1 MTTLLLLP
9 GLLCDASVWRD
20 QARALGAAADV
31 RIADFSH
38 HDSIASM
45 ADAALALAEG
55 PVAVAGHS
63 MGARVAMEMWR
74 KAPERIE
81 RLALLDTGTHPPQP
95 GEREKRM
102 ELVALARENGMAA
115 LAARW
120 LPPMVRAGAEAD
132 EAVMGPLREMVMRAE
147 PAQFERQVEALLG
160 RRNAAP
166 ILPTVT
172 VPTLIGV
179 GREDRWSPPAQHE
192 AMARAVPGATLAVF
206 DRSGHMST
214 VENPAAVTA
223 ALMDWLT
230 ADWTAN
236 RDPAGWTAA
245 DRMAEV

>member
-1 MTTLLLLP
+1 MTAFLLLP

-20 QARALGAAADV
+20 QAQALGRVGDV
-31 RIADFSH
+31 RIADFSR

-45 ADAALALAEG
+45 AEAALSMASG
-55 PVAVAGHS
+55 PLAVAGHS

-102 ELVALARENGMAA
+102 ELVELAREKGMAA
-115 LAARW
+115 LADRW
-120 LPPMVRAGAEAD
+120 LPPMVRAGAEDDA
-132 EAVMGPLREMVMRAE
+132 ALMGPLREMVMRAD

-192 AMARAVPGATLAVF
+192 AMARAIPGATLAVF

-223 ALMDWLT
+223 ALAVWMT
-230 ADWTAN
+230 AEWNPARGKAAN
-236 RDPAGWTAA
+236 RMVEA
-245 DRMAEV
+245 